1 MKSEKRKVKNPIAL
15 TINKH
20 SQCGVEDLAHGASA
34 AVDAGSSVVD
44 KGLPAGVVATIG
56 FFDGVH
62 RGHRYLINKVMERA
76 HAHAQQSMVI
86 TFDRHPREVL
96 QSDYQPQMLTTL
108 NTKLRLLHETGV
120 DRVEV
125 LHFTRQLAAL
135 SARQFM
141 AQVLKERLGVTT
153 LVIGYDHRFGHNRAE
168 GFDDYVRYGKEL
180 GIEVVQNSELT
191 ILADPC
197 PPVSDSSEA
206 LVASSS
212 EVSKAP
218 SPDASVD
225 ALSEPHV
232 DASSEAFN
240 ASSGAPN
247 ASSEAPNASSD
258 VSNASSEVA
267 SSVKESSSDA
277 SSIAEKW
284 GKHVSSSVIRRLLKE
299 GDVSRAR
306 LFLDRPYT
314 ITGCVTHGFAEG
326 RKMGFPTANL
336 DTTGY
341 PLLLPANGVYG
352 VRVKIGCADAVMGK
366 CEVPNLDGWPSEM
379 PVPTMDDHDGWLP
392 AMLNIGT
399 RPTFDGSTTTIEA
412 NIFNFNADIYGQ
424 PMTIAFFF
432 RLRNEQRFDSVEALE
447 EQLHKDRKEIE
458 KKIFLTQTVFRACL
472 GF

>member
-1 MKSEKRKVKNPIAL
+1 MKNPIAL

-62 RGHRYLINKVMERA
+62 RGHRHLINKVMEMA

-180 GIEVVQNSELT
+180 GIEVVQSSELT
-191 ILADPC
+191 VHIDRYC
-197 PPVSDSSEA
+197 PPASVSSEA
-206 LVASSS
+206 PFASSS
-212 EVSKAP
+212 KNSKAP
-218 SPDASVD
+218 S
-225 ALSEPHV
+225 SEESKAP
-232 DASSEAFN
+232 SSEV
-240 ASSGAPN
+240 P
-247 ASSEAPNASSD
+247 
-258 VSNASSEVA
+258 NASSEVA
-267 SSVKESSSDA
+267 SPVEESSFKARSFA
-277 SSIAEKW
+277 GKW
-284 GKHVSSSVIRRLLKE
+284 GMHVSSSAIRRLLKE
-299 GDVSRAR
+299 GDVGTAD
-306 LFLDRPYT
+306 LFLDRPHT

-341 PLLLPANGVYG
+341 PLLIPANGVYG
-352 VRVKIGCADAVMGK
+352 VWVKIGYADAVMGK
-366 CEVPNLDGWPSEM
+366 CEATALAGLTPEM
-379 PVPTMDDHDGWLP
+379 PIPTIDDLDGWLP

-412 NIFNFNADIYGQ
+412 NIFNFNDDIYGQ

>member
-1 MKSEKRKVKNPIAL
+1 MKNPIAL

-20 SQCGVEDLAHGASA
+20 SQCGVEDLAHGALA

-62 RGHRYLINKVMERA
+62 RGHRHLINKVMEMA

-180 GIEVVQNSELT
+180 GIEVVQSFELT
-191 ILADPC
+191 IAF
-197 PPVSDSSEA
+197 SE
-206 LVASSS
+206 
-212 EVSKAP
+212 
-218 SPDASVD
+218 
-225 ALSEPHV
+225 
-232 DASSEAFN
+232 
-240 ASSGAPN
+240 
-247 ASSEAPNASSD
+247 
-258 VSNASSEVA
+258 VSNASSEVSNASSEVSNVFSEVSNVSSEASNASSKVSNVSSEVA
-267 SSVKESSSDA
+267 SSVEESSSKA
-277 SSIAEKW
+277 CSFV
-284 GKHVSSSVIRRLLKE
+284 GKFGMHVSSSAIRRLLKE
-299 GDVSRAR
+299 GNVSRAN
-306 LFLDRPYT
+306 LFLDRLHT

-341 PLLLPANGVYG
+341 PLLIPANGVYG
-352 VRVKIGCADAVMGK
+352 VWVKIGCADAVMGK
-366 CEVPNLDGWPSEM
+366 CEVPSLVGCIPGLPNPI
-379 PVPTMDDHDGWLP
+379 MDDHDGWLP

-412 NIFNFNADIYGQ
+412 NIFDFNDDIYGQ
-424 PMTIAFFF
+424 PMTIAFCF

-458 KKIFLTQTVFRACL
+458 KMLTAF
-472 GF
+472 

>member
-1 MKSEKRKVKNPIAL
+1 MSSYKNL
-15 TINKH
+15 
-20 SQCGVEDLAHGASA
+20 SQADGAETTHCSC
-34 AVDAGSSVVD
+34 
-44 KGLPAGVVATIG
+44 AGVVATIG

-120 DRVEV
+120 ERVEV

-180 GIEVVQNSELT
+180 GIEVVQSSELT
-191 ILADPC
+191 VHIDRYC
-197 PPVSDSSEA
+197 PPASVSSEA
-206 LVASSS
+206 PFASSS
-212 EVSKAP
+212 KNSKAP
-218 SPDASVD
+218 S
-225 ALSEPHV
+225 SEESKAP
-232 DASSEAFN
+232 SSEV
-240 ASSGAPN
+240 P
-247 ASSEAPNASSD
+247 
-258 VSNASSEVA
+258 NASSEVA
-267 SSVKESSSDA
+267 SPVEESSFKARSFA
-277 SSIAEKW
+277 GKW
-284 GKHVSSSVIRRLLKE
+284 GMHVSSSAIRRLLKE
-299 GDVSRAR
+299 GDVGTAD
-306 LFLDRPYT
+306 LFLDRPHT

-341 PLLLPANGVYG
+341 PLLIPANGVYG
-352 VRVKIGCADAVMGK
+352 VWVKIGYADAVMGK
-366 CEVPNLDGWPSEM
+366 CEATALAGLTPEM
-379 PVPTMDDHDGWLP
+379 PIPTIDDLDGWLP

-412 NIFNFNADIYGQ
+412 NIFNFNDDIYGQ

-447 EQLHKDRKEIE
+447 EQLHKDRKEVE
-458 KKIFLTQTVFRACL
+458 KMLTAF
-472 GF
+472 

>member
-1 MKSEKRKVKNPIAL
+1 MSSYKNL
-15 TINKH
+15 
-20 SQCGVEDLAHGASA
+20 SQADGAETTHCSC
-34 AVDAGSSVVD
+34 
-44 KGLPAGVVATIG
+44 AGVVATIG

-180 GIEVVQNSELT
+180 GIEVVQSSELT
-191 ILADPC
+191 VHIDRYC
-197 PPVSDSSEA
+197 PPASVSSEA
-206 LVASSS
+206 PFASSS
-212 EVSKAP
+212 KNSKAP
-218 SPDASVD
+218 S
-225 ALSEPHV
+225 SEESKAP
-232 DASSEAFN
+232 SSEV
-240 ASSGAPN
+240 P
-247 ASSEAPNASSD
+247 
-258 VSNASSEVA
+258 NASSEVA
-267 SSVKESSSDA
+267 SPVEESSFKARSFA
-277 SSIAEKW
+277 GKW
-284 GKHVSSSVIRRLLKE
+284 GMHVSSSAIRRLLKE
-299 GDVSRAR
+299 GDVGTAD
-306 LFLDRPYT
+306 LFLDRPHT

-341 PLLLPANGVYG
+341 PLLIPANGVYG
-352 VRVKIGCADAVMGK
+352 VWVKIGYADAVMGK
-366 CEVPNLDGWPSEM
+366 CEATALAGLTPEM
-379 PVPTMDDHDGWLP
+379 PIPTIDDLDGWLP

-412 NIFNFNADIYGQ
+412 NIFNFNDDIYGQ

>member
-34 AVDAGSSVVD
+34 AGSSVVD

-76 HAHAQQSMVI
+76 HAHAQQSLVI

-153 LVIGYDHRFGHNRAE
+153 LVIGYDHRFGHDRAE

-180 GIEVVQNSELT
+180 GIEVVQSSELT
-191 ILADPC
+191 VHIDRYC
-197 PPVSDSSEA
+197 PPASVSSEA
-206 LVASSS
+206 PFASSS
-212 EVSKAP
+212 KNSKAP
-218 SPDASVD
+218 S
-225 ALSEPHV
+225 SEVP
-232 DASSEAFN
+232 
-240 ASSGAPN
+240 
-247 ASSEAPNASSD
+247 
-258 VSNASSEVA
+258 NASSEVA
-267 SSVKESSSDA
+267 SPVEESSFKARSFA
-277 SSIAEKW
+277 GKW
-284 GKHVSSSVIRRLLKE
+284 GMHVSSSAIRRLLKE
-299 GDVSRAR
+299 GDVGTAD
-306 LFLDRPYT
+306 LFLDRPHT

-341 PLLLPANGVYG
+341 PLLIPANGVYG
-352 VRVKIGCADAVMGK
+352 VWVKIGYADAVMGK
-366 CEVPNLDGWPSEM
+366 CEATALAGLSPEM
-379 PVPTMDDHDGWLP
+379 PIPTIDDLDGWLP

-412 NIFNFNADIYGQ
+412 NIFNFNDDIYGQ
-424 PMTIAFFF
+424 PMTIAFCF

-447 EQLHKDRKEIE
+447 EQLHKDRKEVE
-458 KKIFLTQTVFRACL
+458 KRMLF
-472 GF
+472 

>member
-1 MKSEKRKVKNPIAL
+1 MKNPIAL
-15 TINKH
+15 TINKQ

-62 RGHRYLINKVMERA
+62 RGHRYLINKVMEMA

-180 GIEVVQNSELT
+180 GIEVVQSFELT
-191 ILADPC
+191 IHVDSC
-197 PPVSDSSEA
+197 SPVSA
-206 LVASSS
+206 SS
-212 EVSKAP
+212 EVS
-218 SPDASVD
+218 
-225 ALSEPHV
+225 
-232 DASSEAFN
+232 
-240 ASSGAPN
+240 N
-247 ASSEAPNASSD
+247 ASSEASNVSSE
-258 VSNASSEVA
+258 VSNASSEVSNASSEVSNASSEVSNVSSEVA
-267 SSVKESSSDA
+267 SSVEESSSKA
-277 SSIAEKW
+277 CSFA
-284 GKHVSSSVIRRLLKE
+284 GKFGMHVSSSAIRRLLKE
-299 GDVSRAR
+299 GNVSRAN
-306 LFLDRPYT
+306 LFLDRLHT

-341 PLLLPANGVYG
+341 PLLIPANGVYG
-352 VRVKIGCADAVMGK
+352 VWVKIGCADAVMGK

-379 PVPTMDDHDGWLP
+379 PIPIMDDHDGWLP

-412 NIFNFNADIYGQ
+412 NIFDFNDDIYGQ
-424 PMTIAFFF
+424 PMTIAFGL
-432 RLRNEQRFDSVEALE
+432 RVRNEKRFDSVEALE
-447 EQLHKDRKEIE
+447 EQLHKDRKEVE
-458 KKIFLTQTVFRACL
+458 KWMLFKGKKVKR
-472 GF
+472 

>member
-1 MKSEKRKVKNPIAL
+1 
-15 TINKH
+15 
-20 SQCGVEDLAHGASA
+20 
-34 AVDAGSSVVD
+34 
-44 KGLPAGVVATIG
+44 
-56 FFDGVH
+56 
-62 RGHRYLINKVMERA
+62 MERA

-135 SARQFM
+135 SACQFM

-180 GIEVVQNSELT
+180 GIEVVQSSELT
-191 ILADPC
+191 IHVDSC
-197 PPVSDSSEA
+197 SPVSAFSEA
-206 LVASSS
+206 S
-212 EVSKAP
+212 
-218 SPDASVD
+218 
-225 ALSEPHV
+225 
-232 DASSEAFN
+232 
-240 ASSGAPN
+240 N
-247 ASSEAPNASSD
+247 ASSEASNVSSKVSNVSSEASNVSSE
-258 VSNASSEVA
+258 VSNASSEVSNASSEVSNASSEVSNASSKVSNASSKVSNASSEVSNVSSEVA
-267 SSVKESSSDA
+267 SSVEESSSKA
-277 SSIAEKW
+277 CSFA
-284 GKHVSSSVIRRLLKE
+284 GKFGMHVSSSAIRRLLKE
-299 GDVSRAR
+299 GDVSRAN
-306 LFLDRPYT
+306 LFLDRLHT

-341 PLLLPANGVYG
+341 PLLIPANGVYG
-352 VRVKIGCADAVMGK
+352 VWVKIGCADAVMGK

-379 PVPTMDDHDGWLP
+379 PIPIMDDHDGWLP

-412 NIFNFNADIYGQ
+412 NIFNFNDDIYGQ
-424 PMTIAFFF
+424 PMTIAFGL
-432 RLRNEQRFDSVEALE
+432 RVRNEQRFDSVEALE
-447 EQLHKDRKEIE
+447 EQLHKDRKEVE
-458 KKIFLTQTVFRACL
+458 KWMLFK
-472 GF
+472 G

>member
-1 MKSEKRKVKNPIAL
+1 
-15 TINKH
+15 
-20 SQCGVEDLAHGASA
+20 
-34 AVDAGSSVVD
+34 
-44 KGLPAGVVATIG
+44 
-56 FFDGVH
+56 
-62 RGHRYLINKVMERA
+62 MERA
-76 HAHAQQSMVI
+76 HAHAQQSLVI

-153 LVIGYDHRFGHNRAE
+153 LVIGYDHRFGHDRAE

-191 ILADPC
+191 IHAEPC
-197 PPVSDSSEA
+197 PPVSYSSEA
-206 LVASSS
+206 PVASSS

-225 ALSEPHV
+225 ASVDALSEPHV
-232 DASSEAFN
+232 DASSEAF
-240 ASSGAPN
+240 N

-267 SSVKESSSDA
+267 SSVEESSSNA
-277 SSIAEKW
+277 SSFAEKW
-284 GKHVSSSVIRRLLKE
+284 GKHVSSSAIRRLLKD
-299 GDVSRAR
+299 GDVSRAK

-341 PLLLPANGVYG
+341 PLLIPANGVYG
-352 VRVKIGCADAVMGK
+352 VWVKIGCADAVMGK
-366 CEVPNLDGWPSEM
+366 CEATALAGLTPEM
-379 PVPTMDDHDGWLP
+379 PIPTIDDLDGWLP

-412 NIFNFNADIYGQ
+412 NIFNFNDDIYGQ
-424 PMTIAFFF
+424 PMTIAFCF

-447 EQLHKDRKEIE
+447 KQLHKDKKEVE
-458 KKIFLTQTVFRACL
+458 KRMLF
-472 GF
+472 

>member
-1 MKSEKRKVKNPIAL
+1 MKNPIAL

-20 SQCGVEDLAHGASA
+20 SQCGVEDLAHGALA

-62 RGHRYLINKVMERA
+62 RGHRYLINKVMETA

-108 NTKLRLLHETGV
+108 NTKLRLLQETGV

-180 GIEVVQNSELT
+180 GIEVVQSSELT
-191 ILADPC
+191 VHIDRYC
-197 PPVSDSSEA
+197 PPASVSSEA
-206 LVASSS
+206 PFASSS
-212 EVSKAP
+212 KNSKAP
-218 SPDASVD
+218 S
-225 ALSEPHV
+225 SEVP
-232 DASSEAFN
+232 
-240 ASSGAPN
+240 
-247 ASSEAPNASSD
+247 
-258 VSNASSEVA
+258 NASSEVA
-267 SSVKESSSDA
+267 SPVEESSFKARSFA
-277 SSIAEKW
+277 GKW
-284 GKHVSSSVIRRLLKE
+284 GMHVSSSAIRRLLKE
-299 GDVSRAR
+299 GDVGTAD
-306 LFLDRPYT
+306 LFLDRPHT

-341 PLLLPANGVYG
+341 PLLIPANGVYG
-352 VRVKIGCADAVMGK
+352 VWVKIGYADAVMGK
-366 CEVPNLDGWPSEM
+366 CEATALAGLTPEM
-379 PVPTMDDHDGWLP
+379 PIPTIDDLNGWLP

-412 NIFNFNADIYGQ
+412 NIFNFNDDIYGQ

>member
-62 RGHRYLINKVMERA
+62 RGHRYLINKVMETA

-180 GIEVVQNSELT
+180 GIEVVQSSELT
-191 ILADPC
+191 VHIDRYC
-197 PPVSDSSEA
+197 PPASVSSEA
-206 LVASSS
+206 PFASSSKNSKAPSSEESKASSS
-212 EVSKAP
+212 EVP
-218 SPDASVD
+218 
-225 ALSEPHV
+225 
-232 DASSEAFN
+232 
-240 ASSGAPN
+240 
-247 ASSEAPNASSD
+247 
-258 VSNASSEVA
+258 NASSEVA
-267 SSVKESSSDA
+267 STVEESSFKARSFA
-277 SSIAEKW
+277 GKW
-284 GKHVSSSVIRRLLKE
+284 GMHVSSSAIRRLLKE
-299 GDVSRAR
+299 GDVGTAD
-306 LFLDRPYT
+306 LFLDRPHT

-341 PLLLPANGVYG
+341 PLLIPANGVYG
-352 VRVKIGCADAVMGK
+352 VWVKIGCADAVMGK
-366 CEVPNLDGWPSEM
+366 CEATALAGLTPEM
-379 PVPTMDDHDGWLP
+379 PIPTIDDLDGWLP

-412 NIFNFNADIYGQ
+412 NIFNFNDDIYGQ
-424 PMTIAFFF
+424 PMTIAFWF

-447 EQLHKDRKEIE
+447 KQLHKDKKEVE
-458 KKIFLTQTVFRACL
+458 KRMLF
-472 GF
+472 

>member
-1 MKSEKRKVKNPIAL
+1 MKNPIAL

-34 AVDAGSSVVD
+34 AGSSVVD

-62 RGHRYLINKVMERA
+62 RGHRHLINKVMERA

-108 NTKLRLLHETGV
+108 NTKLRLLHETGI

-180 GIEVVQNSELT
+180 GIEVVQSSELT
-191 ILADPC
+191 VHIDRFC
-197 PPVSDSSEA
+197 PPASVSSEA
-206 LVASSS
+206 PFASSS
-212 EVSKAP
+212 KNSKAP
-218 SPDASVD
+218 S
-225 ALSEPHV
+225 SEESKAP
-232 DASSEAFN
+232 SSEV
-240 ASSGAPN
+240 P
-247 ASSEAPNASSD
+247 
-258 VSNASSEVA
+258 NASSEVA
-267 SSVKESSSDA
+267 SPVEESSFKARSFA
-277 SSIAEKW
+277 GKW
-284 GKHVSSSVIRRLLKE
+284 GMHVSSSAIRRLLKE
-299 GDVSRAR
+299 GDVGTAD
-306 LFLDRPYT
+306 LFLDRPHT

-341 PLLLPANGVYG
+341 PLLIPANGVYG
-352 VRVKIGCADAVMGK
+352 VWVKIGCADAVMGK
-366 CEVPNLDGWPSEM
+366 CEVPSLAGCIPGLPNPI
-379 PVPTMDDHDGWLP
+379 MDDHDGWLP

-412 NIFNFNADIYGQ
+412 NIFDFNDDIYGQ
-424 PMTIAFFF
+424 PMTIAFCF

-447 EQLHKDRKEIE
+447 EQLHKDRKEVE
-458 KKIFLTQTVFRACL
+458 KGMLLKVKR
-472 GF
+472 

>member
-1 MKSEKRKVKNPIAL
+1 MSSYKNL
-15 TINKH
+15 
-20 SQCGVEDLAHGASA
+20 SQADGAETTHCSC
-34 AVDAGSSVVD
+34 V
-44 KGLPAGVVATIG
+44 GVVATIG

-62 RGHRYLINKVMERA
+62 RGHRHLINKVMEMA

-108 NTKLRLLHETGV
+108 NTKLRLLHETGI

-180 GIEVVQNSELT
+180 GIEVVQSSELT
-191 ILADPC
+191 VHIDRYC
-197 PPVSDSSEA
+197 PPASVSSEA
-206 LVASSS
+206 PFASSS
-212 EVSKAP
+212 KNSKAP
-218 SPDASVD
+218 S
-225 ALSEPHV
+225 SEESKAP
-232 DASSEAFN
+232 SSEV
-240 ASSGAPN
+240 P
-247 ASSEAPNASSD
+247 
-258 VSNASSEVA
+258 NASSEVA
-267 SSVKESSSDA
+267 SPVEESSFKARSFA
-277 SSIAEKW
+277 GKW
-284 GKHVSSSVIRRLLKE
+284 GMHVSSSAIRRLLKE
-299 GDVSRAR
+299 GDVGTAD
-306 LFLDRPYT
+306 LFLDRPHT

-341 PLLLPANGVYG
+341 PLLIPANGVYG
-352 VRVKIGCADAVMGK
+352 VWVKIGYADAVMGK
-366 CEVPNLDGWPSEM
+366 CEATALAGLTPEM
-379 PVPTMDDHDGWLP
+379 PIPTIDDLDGWLP

-412 NIFNFNADIYGQ
+412 NIFNFNDDIYGQ

>member
-1 MKSEKRKVKNPIAL
+1 MSSYKNL
-15 TINKH
+15 
-20 SQCGVEDLAHGASA
+20 SQADGAETPHCSC
-34 AVDAGSSVVD
+34 
-44 KGLPAGVVATIG
+44 AGVVATIG

-76 HAHAQQSMVI
+76 HAHAQQSLVI

-96 QSDYQPQMLTTL
+96 QSNYQPQMLTTL

-153 LVIGYDHRFGHNRAE
+153 LVIGYDHRFGHDRAE

-191 ILADPC
+191 IHAEPC
-197 PPVSDSSEA
+197 PPVSYSSEA
-206 LVASSS
+206 PVASSS

-218 SPDASVD
+218 SPDASVE

-240 ASSGAPN
+240 ASPK
-247 ASSEAPNASSD
+247 APNASSD

-267 SSVKESSSDA
+267 SSLEESSSDA
-277 SSIAEKW
+277 SSFAEQL
-284 GKHVSSSVIRRLLKE
+284 GKHVSSSAIRRLLKE
-299 GDVSRAR
+299 GDVSRAN

-314 ITGCVTHGFAEG
+314 IAGCVTHGFAEG

-341 PLLLPANGVYG
+341 SLLIPANGVYG
-352 VRVKIGCADAVMGK
+352 VWVKIGCADAVMGK
-366 CEVPNLDGWPSEM
+366 CEVPN
-379 PVPTMDDHDGWLP
+379 HAGWLP

-412 NIFNFNADIYGQ
+412 NIFDFNDDIYGQ
-424 PMTIAFFF
+424 PMTIAFCF

-447 EQLHKDRKEIE
+447 EQLHKDRKEVE
-458 KKIFLTQTVFRACL
+458 KRMLFKGKKGLTP
-472 GF
+472 

>member
-62 RGHRYLINKVMERA
+62 LGHRYLINKVMERA

-180 GIEVVQNSELT
+180 GIEVVQSFELT
-191 ILADPC
+191 IAF
-197 PPVSDSSEA
+197 
-206 LVASSS
+206 S
-212 EVSKAP
+212 EVS
-218 SPDASVD
+218 
-225 ALSEPHV
+225 
-232 DASSEAFN
+232 
-240 ASSGAPN
+240 N
-247 ASSEAPNASSD
+247 ASSEASNASSEASNVSSEASNASSEASNASSE
-258 VSNASSEVA
+258 VSNVSSEVA
-267 SSVKESSSDA
+267 SSVEESSSKA
-277 SSIAEKW
+277 CSFA
-284 GKHVSSSVIRRLLKE
+284 GKFGMHVSSSAIRRLLKE
-299 GDVSRAR
+299 GDVSRAS
-306 LFLDRPYT
+306 LFLDRLHT

-341 PLLLPANGVYG
+341 PLLIPANGVYG
-352 VRVKIGCADAVMGK
+352 VWVKIGCADAVMGK

-379 PVPTMDDHDGWLP
+379 SIPIMDDHDGWLP

-412 NIFNFNADIYGQ
+412 NIFDFDDDIYGQ
-424 PMTIAFFF
+424 PMTIAFCF

-458 KKIFLTQTVFRACL
+458 KMLTAF
-472 GF
+472 

>member
-1 MKSEKRKVKNPIAL
+1 MKNPIAL

-34 AVDAGSSVVD
+34 AGSSVVD

-141 AQVLKERLGVTT
+141 AQVLKEHLGVTT

-168 GFDDYVRYGKEL
+168 GFNDYVRYGKEL
-180 GIEVVQNSELT
+180 GIEVVQSFELT
-191 ILADPC
+191 IAF
-197 PPVSDSSEA
+197 
-206 LVASSS
+206 S
-212 EVSKAP
+212 EVS
-218 SPDASVD
+218 
-225 ALSEPHV
+225 
-232 DASSEAFN
+232 
-240 ASSGAPN
+240 N
-247 ASSEAPNASSD
+247 ASSEASNASSE
-258 VSNASSEVA
+258 VSNVSSEVA
-267 SSVKESSSDA
+267 SSVEESSSKA
-277 SSIAEKW
+277 CSFA
-284 GKHVSSSVIRRLLKE
+284 GKFGMHVSSSAIRRLLKE
-299 GDVSRAR
+299 GDVSRAS
-306 LFLDRPYT
+306 LFLDRLHT

-341 PLLLPANGVYG
+341 PLLIPANGVYG
-352 VRVKIGCADAVMGK
+352 VWVKIGCADAVMGK

-379 PVPTMDDHDGWLP
+379 SIPIMDDHDGWLP

-412 NIFNFNADIYGQ
+412 NIFDFDDDIYGQ
-424 PMTIAFFF
+424 PMTIAFCF

-458 KKIFLTQTVFRACL
+458 KMLTAF
-472 GF
+472 

>member
-1 MKSEKRKVKNPIAL
+1 ML
-15 TINKH
+15 TNNETNNKY

-34 AVDAGSSVVD
+34 ASDAGSSVVD
-44 KGLPAGVVATIG
+44 KGLSAGVVATIG

-62 RGHRYLINKVMERA
+62 RGHRYLIDKVMEMA

-108 NTKLRLLHETGV
+108 NTKLRLLRETGV

-125 LHFTRQLAAL
+125 LHFTRELAAL
-135 SARQFM
+135 SAREFM

-191 ILADPC
+191 ILAEPC
-197 PPVSDSSEA
+197 PPVSYSSEA
-206 LVASSS
+206 PVASSS
-212 EVSKAP
+212 EAP
-218 SPDASVD
+218 
-225 ALSEPHV
+225 
-232 DASSEAFN
+232 
-240 ASSGAPN
+240 
-247 ASSEAPNASSD
+247 
-258 VSNASSEVA
+258 NASSEVA
-267 SSVKESSSDA
+267 SSVKESSSSA
-277 SSIAEKW
+277 SSFAEKW
-284 GKHVSSSVIRRLLKE
+284 GKHVSSSAIRRLLKE
-299 GDVSRAR
+299 GNVSRAN

-341 PLLLPANGVYG
+341 PLLIPANGVYG
-352 VRVKIGCADAVMGK
+352 VWVKIGCADAVMGK
-366 CEVPNLDGWPSEM
+366 CEVPN
-379 PVPTMDDHDGWLP
+379 HDGWLP

-412 NIFNFNADIYGQ
+412 NIFDFNDDIYGQ
-424 PMTIAFFF
+424 PMTIAFCF

-447 EQLHKDRKEIE
+447 EQLHKDRKEVE
-458 KKIFLTQTVFRACL
+458 KRMLFKGKKGLTP
-472 GF
+472 

>member
-1 MKSEKRKVKNPIAL
+1 MSSYKNISPA
-15 TINKH
+15 
-20 SQCGVEDLAHGASA
+20 DGAETPHRSC
-34 AVDAGSSVVD
+34 
-44 KGLPAGVVATIG
+44 AGVVATIG

-180 GIEVVQNSELT
+180 GIEVVQSFELT
-191 ILADPC
+191 IHVDSC
-197 PPVSDSSEA
+197 SPVS
-206 LVASSS
+206 
-212 EVSKAP
+212 
-218 SPDASVD
+218 
-225 ALSEPHV
+225 
-232 DASSEAFN
+232 
-240 ASSGAPN
+240 
-247 ASSEAPNASSD
+247 ASSEAPFASSSKNSKAPSSEESKAPSSE
-258 VSNASSEVA
+258 VPNASSEVA
-267 SSVKESSSDA
+267 SPVEESSSKA
-277 SSIAEKW
+277 CSFA
-284 GKHVSSSVIRRLLKE
+284 GKFGMHISSSVIRRLLKE
-299 GDVSRAR
+299 GDVSRAN
-306 LFLDRPYT
+306 LFLDRLHT

-326 RKMGFPTANL
+326 RKIGFPTANL

-341 PLLLPANGVYG
+341 PLLIPANGVYG
-352 VRVKIGCADAVMGK
+352 VWVKIGCADAVMGK
-366 CEVPNLDGWPSEM
+366 CEVPSLAGCIPGLPNPI
-379 PVPTMDDHDGWLP
+379 MDDHDGWLP

-412 NIFNFNADIYGQ
+412 NIFDFNDDIYGQ
-424 PMTIAFFF
+424 PMTIAFCF

-447 EQLHKDRKEIE
+447 EQLHKDRKDVE
-458 KKIFLTQTVFRACL
+458 KRMLFKGKKGRCRI
-472 GF
+472 

>member
-1 MKSEKRKVKNPIAL
+1 MGLQSRSLKNIMSSYKNL
-15 TINKH
+15 
-20 SQCGVEDLAHGASA
+20 SQADGAETPRRSC
-34 AVDAGSSVVD
+34 
-44 KGLPAGVVATIG
+44 AGVVATIG

-62 RGHRYLINKVMERA
+62 RGHRYLINKVMETA

-108 NTKLRLLHETGV
+108 NTKLRLLHETGI

-180 GIEVVQNSELT
+180 GIEVVQSSELT
-191 ILADPC
+191 VHIDRYC
-197 PPVSDSSEA
+197 PPASVSSEA
-206 LVASSS
+206 PFASSS
-212 EVSKAP
+212 KNSKAP
-218 SPDASVD
+218 S
-225 ALSEPHV
+225 SEESKAP
-232 DASSEAFN
+232 SSEV
-240 ASSGAPN
+240 P
-247 ASSEAPNASSD
+247 
-258 VSNASSEVA
+258 NASSEVA
-267 SSVKESSSDA
+267 SPVEESSFKARSFA
-277 SSIAEKW
+277 GKW
-284 GKHVSSSVIRRLLKE
+284 GMHVSSSAIRRLLKE
-299 GDVSRAR
+299 GDVGTAD
-306 LFLDRPYT
+306 LFLDRPHT

-341 PLLLPANGVYG
+341 PLLIPANGVYG
-352 VRVKIGCADAVMGK
+352 VWVKIGYADAVMGK
-366 CEVPNLDGWPSEM
+366 CEATALAGLTPEM
-379 PVPTMDDHDGWLP
+379 PIPTIDDLDGWLP

-412 NIFNFNADIYGQ
+412 NIFNFNDDIYGQ

-447 EQLHKDRKEIE
+447 EQLHKDRKEVE
-458 KKIFLTQTVFRACL
+458 KWMLFK
-472 GF
+472 G

>member
-1 MKSEKRKVKNPIAL
+1 MSSYKNL
-15 TINKH
+15 
-20 SQCGVEDLAHGASA
+20 SQADGAETPHCSC
-34 AVDAGSSVVD
+34 
-44 KGLPAGVVATIG
+44 AGVVATIG

-62 RGHRYLINKVMERA
+62 RGHRYLINKVMEMA

-180 GIEVVQNSELT
+180 GIEVVQSFELT
-191 ILADPC
+191 IHVDSCA
-197 PPVSDSSEA
+197 PVSVSSE
-206 LVASSS
+206 
-212 EVSKAP
+212 
-218 SPDASVD
+218 
-225 ALSEPHV
+225 
-232 DASSEAFN
+232 
-240 ASSGAPN
+240 
-247 ASSEAPNASSD
+247 
-258 VSNASSEVA
+258 VSNASSEVSNVSSEVSNASSEASNASSEVSNVSSEVA
-267 SSVKESSSDA
+267 SSVEESSSKA
-277 SSIAEKW
+277 CSFG
-284 GKHVSSSVIRRLLKE
+284 GKFGMHVSSSAIRRLLKE
-299 GDVSRAR
+299 GDVSRAN
-306 LFLDRPYT
+306 LFLDRLHT

-341 PLLLPANGVYG
+341 PLLIPANGVYG
-352 VRVKIGCADAVMGK
+352 VWVKIGCADAVMGK

-379 PVPTMDDHDGWLP
+379 PIPIMDDHDGWLP

-399 RPTFDGSTTTIEA
+399 RPTFDGSTTTIET
-412 NIFNFNADIYGQ
+412 NIFDFNDDIYGQ
-424 PMTIAFFF
+424 PMTIAFCF

-447 EQLHKDRKEIE
+447 EQLHKDRKEVE
-458 KKIFLTQTVFRACL
+458 KWMLFKGKKGLTPHL
-472 GF
+472 SEE

>member
-1 MKSEKRKVKNPIAL
+1 MKNPIAL

-267 SSVKESSSDA
+267 SSVEESSSNA
-277 SSIAEKW
+277 SSFAEKW
-284 GKHVSSSVIRRLLKE
+284 GKHVSSSAIRRLLKE

>member
-62 RGHRYLINKVMERA
+62 LGHRYLINKVMERA

-180 GIEVVQNSELT
+180 GIEVVQSFELT
-191 ILADPC
+191 IAF
-197 PPVSDSSEA
+197 
-206 LVASSS
+206 S
-212 EVSKAP
+212 EVS
-218 SPDASVD
+218 
-225 ALSEPHV
+225 
-232 DASSEAFN
+232 
-240 ASSGAPN
+240 N
-247 ASSEAPNASSD
+247 ASSEASNASSEA
-258 VSNASSEVA
+258 SNVSSEVA
-267 SSVKESSSDA
+267 SSVEESSSKA
-277 SSIAEKW
+277 CSFA
-284 GKHVSSSVIRRLLKE
+284 GKFGMHVSSSAIRRLLKE
-299 GDVSRAR
+299 GDVSRAS
-306 LFLDRPYT
+306 LFLDRLHT

-341 PLLLPANGVYG
+341 PLLIPANGVYG
-352 VRVKIGCADAVMGK
+352 VWVKIGCADAVMGK

-379 PVPTMDDHDGWLP
+379 SIPIMDDHDGWLP

-412 NIFNFNADIYGQ
+412 NIFDFDDDIYGQ
-424 PMTIAFFF
+424 PMTIAFCF

-458 KKIFLTQTVFRACL
+458 KMLTAF
-472 GF
+472 

>member
-1 MKSEKRKVKNPIAL
+1 ML
-15 TINKH
+15 TNNETNNKH

-34 AVDAGSSVVD
+34 AADAGSSVVD
-44 KGLPAGVVATIG
+44 KGLSAGVVATIG

-62 RGHRYLINKVMERA
+62 RGHRYLIDKVMEMA

-108 NTKLRLLHETGV
+108 NTKLRLLRETGV

-125 LHFTRQLAAL
+125 LHFTRELAAL
-135 SARQFM
+135 SAREFM

-191 ILADPC
+191 ILAEPC
-197 PPVSDSSEA
+197 PPVSYSSEA
-206 LVASSS
+206 PVASSS
-212 EVSKAP
+212 EAP
-218 SPDASVD
+218 
-225 ALSEPHV
+225 
-232 DASSEAFN
+232 
-240 ASSGAPN
+240 
-247 ASSEAPNASSD
+247 
-258 VSNASSEVA
+258 NASSEVA
-267 SSVKESSSDA
+267 SSVKESSSSA
-277 SSIAEKW
+277 CSFAEKW
-284 GKHVSSSVIRRLLKE
+284 GKHVSSSAIRRLLKE
-299 GDVSRAR
+299 GNVSRAN

-314 ITGCVTHGFAEG
+314 IAGCVTHGFAEG

-341 PLLLPANGVYG
+341 PLLIPANGVYG
-352 VRVKIGCADAVMGK
+352 VWVKIGCADAVMGK
-366 CEVPNLDGWPSEM
+366 CEVPN
-379 PVPTMDDHDGWLP
+379 HDGWLP

-412 NIFNFNADIYGQ
+412 NIFDFNDDIYGQ
-424 PMTIAFFF
+424 PMTIAFCF
-432 RLRNEQRFDSVEALE
+432 RLRNEHRFDSVEALE

-458 KKIFLTQTVFRACL
+458 KMLTAF
-472 GF
+472 

>member
-1 MKSEKRKVKNPIAL
+1 MKNPIAL

-62 RGHRYLINKVMERA
+62 RGHRYLINKVMETA

-108 NTKLRLLHETGV
+108 NTKLRLLQETGV

-180 GIEVVQNSELT
+180 GIEVVQSSELT
-191 ILADPC
+191 VHIDRYC
-197 PPVSDSSEA
+197 PPASVSSEA
-206 LVASSS
+206 PFASSS
-212 EVSKAP
+212 KNSKAP
-218 SPDASVD
+218 S
-225 ALSEPHV
+225 SEVP
-232 DASSEAFN
+232 
-240 ASSGAPN
+240 
-247 ASSEAPNASSD
+247 
-258 VSNASSEVA
+258 NASSEVA
-267 SSVKESSSDA
+267 SSVEESSSQA
-277 SSIAEKW
+277 CSFA
-284 GKHVSSSVIRRLLKE
+284 GKFGMHVSSSAIRRLLKE
-299 GDVSRAR
+299 GDVSRAN
-306 LFLDRPYT
+306 LFLDRLHT

-341 PLLLPANGVYG
+341 PLLIPANGVYG
-352 VRVKIGCADAVMGK
+352 VWVKIGCADAVMGK

-379 PVPTMDDHDGWLP
+379 SIPMMDNHDGWLP

-412 NIFNFNADIYGQ
+412 NIFYFNGDIYGQ
-424 PMTIAFFF
+424 PMTIAFCF

-447 EQLHKDRKEIE
+447 EQLHKDKKEVE
-458 KKIFLTQTVFRACL
+458 RRMLLKVKK
-472 GF
+472 

>member
-1 MKSEKRKVKNPIAL
+1 MKNPIAL

-20 SQCGVEDLAHGASA
+20 SQCGVEDLVHGASA
-34 AVDAGSSVVD
+34 AADAGSSVVD

-62 RGHRYLINKVMERA
+62 RGHRYLIDKVMEMA

-108 NTKLRLLHETGV
+108 NTKLRLLRETGV
-120 DRVEV
+120 GRVEV
-125 LHFTRQLAAL
+125 LHFTRELAAL
-135 SARQFM
+135 SAREFM

-191 ILADPC
+191 MHI
-197 PPVSDSSEA
+197 
-206 LVASSS
+206 SSS
-212 EVSKAP
+212 
-218 SPDASVD
+218 
-225 ALSEPHV
+225 
-232 DASSEAFN
+232 N
-240 ASSGAPN
+240 ACSF
-247 ASSEAPNASSD
+247 
-258 VSNASSEVA
+258 
-267 SSVKESSSDA
+267 
-277 SSIAEKW
+277 AEKL
-284 GKHVSSSVIRRLLKE
+284 GKHVSSSAIRRLLKE
-299 GDVSRAR
+299 GDVSRAK

-341 PLLLPANGVYG
+341 PLLIPANGVYG
-352 VRVKIGCADAVMGK
+352 VWVKIGCADAVMERRLMTPPDHEE
-366 CEVPNLDGWPSEM
+366 CAMRAEES
-379 PVPTMDDHDGWLP
+379 VPTSLCETLDSDGWLP

-412 NIFNFNADIYGQ
+412 NIFDFNDDIYGQ
-424 PMTIAFFF
+424 PMTIAFCF

-458 KKIFLTQTVFRACL
+458 KMLTAF
-472 GF
+472 

>member
-1 MKSEKRKVKNPIAL
+1 ML
-15 TINKH
+15 TNNETNNKH

-34 AVDAGSSVVD
+34 AADAGSSVVD
-44 KGLPAGVVATIG
+44 KGLSAGVVATIG

-62 RGHRYLINKVMERA
+62 RGHRYLIDKVMEMA

-108 NTKLRLLHETGV
+108 NTKLRLLRETGV
-120 DRVEV
+120 GCVEV
-125 LHFTRQLAAL
+125 LHFTRELAAL
-135 SARQFM
+135 SAREFM

-191 ILADPC
+191 ILAEPC
-197 PPVSDSSEA
+197 PPVSYSSEA
-206 LVASSS
+206 PVAS
-212 EVSKAP
+212 
-218 SPDASVD
+218 
-225 ALSEPHV
+225 
-232 DASSEAFN
+232 
-240 ASSGAPN
+240 
-247 ASSEAPNASSD
+247 SSEAPNASSD
-258 VSNASSEVA
+258 VSNASSEMA
-267 SSVKESSSDA
+267 SSLEESSSDA
-277 SSIAEKW
+277 SSFAEKL
-284 GKHVSSSVIRRLLKE
+284 GKHVSSSAIRRLLKE
-299 GDVSRAR
+299 GNVSRAN

-336 DTTGY
+336 DTTDY
-341 PLLLPANGVYG
+341 PLLIPANGVYG
-352 VRVKIGCADAVMGK
+352 VWVKIGCADAVMGK
-366 CEVPNLDGWPSEM
+366 CEVPN
-379 PVPTMDDHDGWLP
+379 HDGWLP

-412 NIFNFNADIYGQ
+412 NIFYFNDDIYGQ
-424 PMTIAFFF
+424 PMTIAFCF

-458 KKIFLTQTVFRACL
+458 KMLTPF
-472 GF
+472 

>member
-1 MKSEKRKVKNPIAL
+1 MGLQVEAFKNIMSSYKNL
-15 TINKH
+15 
-20 SQCGVEDLAHGASA
+20 SQADGAETTHCSC
-34 AVDAGSSVVD
+34 
-44 KGLPAGVVATIG
+44 AGVVATIG

-86 TFDRHPREVL
+86 TFDQHPREVL

-180 GIEVVQNSELT
+180 GIEVVQSSELT
-191 ILADPC
+191 VHIDRYC
-197 PPVSDSSEA
+197 PPASVSSEA
-206 LVASSS
+206 PFASSS
-212 EVSKAP
+212 KNSKAP
-218 SPDASVD
+218 S
-225 ALSEPHV
+225 SEESKAP
-232 DASSEAFN
+232 SSEI
-240 ASSGAPN
+240 P
-247 ASSEAPNASSD
+247 
-258 VSNASSEVA
+258 NASSEVA
-267 SSVKESSSDA
+267 SPVEESSFKARSFA
-277 SSIAEKW
+277 GKW
-284 GKHVSSSVIRRLLKE
+284 GMHVSSSAIRRLLKE
-299 GDVSRAR
+299 GDVGTAD
-306 LFLDRPYT
+306 LFLDRPHT

-341 PLLLPANGVYG
+341 PLLIPANGVYG
-352 VRVKIGCADAVMGK
+352 VWVKIGYADAVMGK
-366 CEVPNLDGWPSEM
+366 CEATALAGLTPEM
-379 PVPTMDDHDGWLP
+379 PIPTIDDLDGWLP

-412 NIFNFNADIYGQ
+412 NIFNFNDDIYGQ

>member
-1 MKSEKRKVKNPIAL
+1 ML
-15 TINKH
+15 TNNETNNKH

-34 AVDAGSSVVD
+34 AADAGSSVVD
-44 KGLPAGVVATIG
+44 KGLSADVVATIG

-62 RGHRYLINKVMERA
+62 RGHRYLIDKVMEMA

-108 NTKLRLLHETGV
+108 NTKLRLLRETGV

-125 LHFTRQLAAL
+125 LHFTRELAAL
-135 SARQFM
+135 SAREFM

-191 ILADPC
+191 ILAEPC
-197 PPVSDSSEA
+197 PPVSYSSEA
-206 LVASSS
+206 PVASSS
-212 EVSKAP
+212 EAP
-218 SPDASVD
+218 
-225 ALSEPHV
+225 
-232 DASSEAFN
+232 
-240 ASSGAPN
+240 
-247 ASSEAPNASSD
+247 
-258 VSNASSEVA
+258 NASSEVA
-267 SSVKESSSDA
+267 SSVKESSSSA
-277 SSIAEKW
+277 CSFAEKL
-284 GKHVSSSVIRRLLKE
+284 GKHVSSSAIRRLLKE
-299 GDVSRAR
+299 GNVSRAN

-341 PLLLPANGVYG
+341 PLLIPANGVYG
-352 VRVKIGCADAVMGK
+352 VWVKIGCADAVMGK
-366 CEVPNLDGWPSEM
+366 CEVPN
-379 PVPTMDDHDGWLP
+379 HDGWLP

-412 NIFNFNADIYGQ
+412 NIFDFNDDIYGQ
-424 PMTIAFFF
+424 PMTIAFCF

-447 EQLHKDRKEIE
+447 NQLHKDRKEVE
-458 KKIFLTQTVFRACL
+458 KMLTAF
-472 GF
+472 

>member
-1 MKSEKRKVKNPIAL
+1 MSSYKNL
-15 TINKH
+15 
-20 SQCGVEDLAHGASA
+20 SQADGAETTHCSC
-34 AVDAGSSVVD
+34 
-44 KGLPAGVVATIG
+44 AGVVATIG

-120 DRVEV
+120 ERVEV

-180 GIEVVQNSELT
+180 GIEVVQSSELT
-191 ILADPC
+191 VHIDRYC
-197 PPVSDSSEA
+197 PPASVSSEA
-206 LVASSS
+206 PFASSS
-212 EVSKAP
+212 KNSKAP
-218 SPDASVD
+218 S
-225 ALSEPHV
+225 SEESKAP
-232 DASSEAFN
+232 SSEV
-240 ASSGAPN
+240 P
-247 ASSEAPNASSD
+247 
-258 VSNASSEVA
+258 NASSEVA
-267 SSVKESSSDA
+267 SPVEESSFKARSFA
-277 SSIAEKW
+277 GKW
-284 GKHVSSSVIRRLLKE
+284 GMHVSSSAIRRLLKE
-299 GDVSRAR
+299 GDVGTAD
-306 LFLDRPYT
+306 LFLDRPHT

-341 PLLLPANGVYG
+341 PLLIPANGVYG
-352 VRVKIGCADAVMGK
+352 VWVKIGYADAVMGK
-366 CEVPNLDGWPSEM
+366 CEATALAGLTPEM
-379 PVPTMDDHDGWLP
+379 PIPTIDDLDGWLP

-412 NIFNFNADIYGQ
+412 NIFNFNDDIYGQ

-458 KKIFLTQTVFRACL
+458 KKIFLNQTVFRACL

>member
-1 MKSEKRKVKNPIAL
+1 MKNPIAL

-20 SQCGVEDLAHGASA
+20 SQCGVEDLAHGAHA

-62 RGHRYLINKVMERA
+62 RGHRYLIDKVMEMA

-191 ILADPC
+191 MHI
-197 PPVSDSSEA
+197 
-206 LVASSS
+206 SSS
-212 EVSKAP
+212 
-218 SPDASVD
+218 
-225 ALSEPHV
+225 
-232 DASSEAFN
+232 N
-240 ASSGAPN
+240 ACSF
-247 ASSEAPNASSD
+247 D
-258 VSNASSEVA
+258 
-267 SSVKESSSDA
+267 
-277 SSIAEKW
+277 EKM
-284 GKHVSSSVIRRLLKE
+284 GKHVSSSAIRRLLKE
-299 GDVSRAR
+299 GDVSRAN
-306 LFLDRPYT
+306 LFLDRPHT
-314 ITGCVTHGFAEG
+314 ITGYVTHGFAEG

-341 PLLLPANGVYG
+341 PLLIPANGVYG
-352 VRVKIGCADAVMGK
+352 VWVKIGCADAVMGK

-379 PVPTMDDHDGWLP
+379 PIPIMDDHDGWLP

-412 NIFNFNADIYGQ
+412 NIFDFNDDIYGQ
-424 PMTIAFFF
+424 PMTIAFGL
-432 RLRNEQRFDSVEALE
+432 RVRNEKRFDSVEALE
-447 EQLHKDRKEIE
+447 EQLHKDRKEVE
-458 KKIFLTQTVFRACL
+458 KWMLFK
-472 GF
+472 G

>member
-1 MKSEKRKVKNPIAL
+1 MARGWGCRVVLSLRGAGVGLQVGVLKNIMSSYKNL
-15 TINKH
+15 
-20 SQCGVEDLAHGASA
+20 SQAEGAETTRCSC
-34 AVDAGSSVVD
+34 
-44 KGLPAGVVATIG
+44 AGVVATIG

-62 RGHRYLINKVMERA
+62 RGHRHLINKVMEMA

-180 GIEVVQNSELT
+180 GIEVVQSSELT
-191 ILADPC
+191 VHIDRSC
-197 PPVSDSSEA
+197 PPASVSSEA
-206 LVASSS
+206 PFASSS
-212 EVSKAP
+212 KNSKAP
-218 SPDASVD
+218 S
-225 ALSEPHV
+225 SEESKAP
-232 DASSEAFN
+232 SSEV
-240 ASSGAPN
+240 P
-247 ASSEAPNASSD
+247 
-258 VSNASSEVA
+258 NASSEVA
-267 SSVKESSSDA
+267 SPVEESSFKARSFA
-277 SSIAEKW
+277 GKW
-284 GKHVSSSVIRRLLKE
+284 GMHVSSSAIRRLLKE
-299 GDVSRAR
+299 GDVGTAD
-306 LFLDRPYT
+306 LFLDRPHT

-352 VRVKIGCADAVMGK
+352 VWVKIGCADAVMGK

-379 PVPTMDDHDGWLP
+379 PVPTMDDHNGWLP

-412 NIFNFNADIYGQ
+412 NIFDFNDDIYGQ
-424 PMTIAFFF
+424 PMTIAFCF

-447 EQLHKDRKEIE
+447 EQLHKDRKEVE
-458 KKIFLTQTVFRACL
+458 KKMFLKVKK
-472 GF
+472 

>member
-1 MKSEKRKVKNPIAL
+1 MSSYKNL
-15 TINKH
+15 
-20 SQCGVEDLAHGASA
+20 SQADGAETTHCSC
-34 AVDAGSSVVD
+34 
-44 KGLPAGVVATIG
+44 AGVVATIG

-86 TFDRHPREVL
+86 TFDQHPREVL

-180 GIEVVQNSELT
+180 GIEVVQSSELT
-191 ILADPC
+191 VHIDRYC
-197 PPVSDSSEA
+197 PPASVSSEA
-206 LVASSS
+206 PFASSS
-212 EVSKAP
+212 KNSKAP
-218 SPDASVD
+218 S
-225 ALSEPHV
+225 SEESKAP
-232 DASSEAFN
+232 SSEI
-240 ASSGAPN
+240 P
-247 ASSEAPNASSD
+247 
-258 VSNASSEVA
+258 NASSEVA
-267 SSVKESSSDA
+267 SPVEESSFKARSFA
-277 SSIAEKW
+277 GKW
-284 GKHVSSSVIRRLLKE
+284 GMHVSSSAIRRLLKE
-299 GDVSRAR
+299 GDVGTAD
-306 LFLDRPYT
+306 LFLDRPHT

-341 PLLLPANGVYG
+341 PLLIPANGVYG
-352 VRVKIGCADAVMGK
+352 VWVKIGYADAVMGK
-366 CEVPNLDGWPSEM
+366 CEATALAGLTPEM
-379 PVPTMDDHDGWLP
+379 PIPTIDDLDGWLP

-412 NIFNFNADIYGQ
+412 NIFNFNDDIYGQ

>member
-1 MKSEKRKVKNPIAL
+1 MSSYNL
-15 TINKH
+15 
-20 SQCGVEDLAHGASA
+20 SQADGAETPHCSC
-34 AVDAGSSVVD
+34 
-44 KGLPAGVVATIG
+44 AGVVATIG

-76 HAHAQQSMVI
+76 HAHAQQSLVI

-96 QSDYQPQMLTTL
+96 QSNYQPQMLTTL

-153 LVIGYDHRFGHNRAE
+153 LVIGYDHRFGHDRAE

-191 ILADPC
+191 IHAEPC
-197 PPVSDSSEA
+197 PPVSYSSEA
-206 LVASSS
+206 PVASSS
-212 EVSKAP
+212 GVSKAP
-218 SPDASVD
+218 SPDASVE

-232 DASSEAFN
+232 DAFSKV
-240 ASSGAPN
+240 PN
-247 ASSEAPNASSD
+247 ASPKAP
-258 VSNASSEVA
+258 NASSEVA
-267 SSVKESSSDA
+267 SSLEESSSDA
-277 SSIAEKW
+277 SSFAEQL
-284 GKHVSSSVIRRLLKE
+284 GKHVSSSAIRRLLKE
-299 GDVSRAR
+299 GNVSRAN

-341 PLLLPANGVYG
+341 PLLIPANGVYG
-352 VRVKIGCADAVMGK
+352 VWVKIGCADAVMGK
-366 CEVPNLDGWPSEM
+366 CEVPNLDGWISELPIPM
-379 PVPTMDDHDGWLP
+379 MDDHNGWLP

-412 NIFNFNADIYGQ
+412 NIFYFNDDIYGQ
-424 PMTIAFFF
+424 PMTIAFCF

-447 EQLHKDRKEIE
+447 EQLHKDRKEVE
-458 KKIFLTQTVFRACL
+458 KRMLFKGKKGLTP
-472 GF
+472 

>member
-1 MKSEKRKVKNPIAL
+1 MKNPIAL

-62 RGHRYLINKVMERA
+62 RGHRYLINKVMETA

-153 LVIGYDHRFGHNRAE
+153 LVIGYDHRFGHDRAE

-197 PPVSDSSEA
+197 PPVSYSSEA

-232 DASSEAFN
+232 NASSEAFN
-240 ASSGAPN
+240 ASPKAPN
-247 ASSEAPNASSD
+247 VSPKAPNVSSD

-277 SSIAEKW
+277 SSFAEKW
-284 GKHVSSSVIRRLLKE
+284 GKHVSSSAIRRLLKE
-299 GDVSRAR
+299 GNVSRAK

-341 PLLLPANGVYG
+341 PLLIPANGVYG
-352 VRVKIGCADAVMGK
+352 VWVKIGYADAVMGK
-366 CEVPNLDGWPSEM
+366 CEATALAGLTPEM
-379 PVPTMDDHDGWLP
+379 PIPTIDDLDGWLP

-412 NIFNFNADIYGQ
+412 NIFNFNDDIYGQ

>member
-1 MKSEKRKVKNPIAL
+1 MSSYKNL
-15 TINKH
+15 
-20 SQCGVEDLAHGASA
+20 SQADGAETPHCSC
-34 AVDAGSSVVD
+34 
-44 KGLPAGVVATIG
+44 AGVVATIG

-62 RGHRYLINKVMERA
+62 LGHRYLINKVMERA

-108 NTKLRLLHETGV
+108 NTKLRLLQETGV

-180 GIEVVQNSELT
+180 GIEVVQSFELT
-191 ILADPC
+191 IAF
-197 PPVSDSSEA
+197 SE
-206 LVASSS
+206 
-212 EVSKAP
+212 
-218 SPDASVD
+218 
-225 ALSEPHV
+225 
-232 DASSEAFN
+232 
-240 ASSGAPN
+240 
-247 ASSEAPNASSD
+247 
-258 VSNASSEVA
+258 VSNASSEVSNASSEVSNASSEVSNVFSEVSNVSSEASNASSKVSNVSSEVA
-267 SSVKESSSDA
+267 SSVEESSSKA
-277 SSIAEKW
+277 CSFA
-284 GKHVSSSVIRRLLKE
+284 GKFGMHVSSSAIRRLLKE
-299 GDVSRAR
+299 GDVSRAS
-306 LFLDRPYT
+306 LFLDRLHT

-341 PLLLPANGVYG
+341 PLLIPANGVYG
-352 VRVKIGCADAVMGK
+352 VWVKIGCADAVMGK
-366 CEVPNLDGWPSEM
+366 CEVPSLVGCIPGLPNPI
-379 PVPTMDDHDGWLP
+379 MDDHDGWLP

-412 NIFNFNADIYGQ
+412 NIFDFNDDIYGQ
-424 PMTIAFFF
+424 PMTIAFCF

-447 EQLHKDRKEIE
+447 EQLHKDRKEVE
-458 KKIFLTQTVFRACL
+458 KRMLLKVKM
-472 GF
+472 

>member
-62 RGHRYLINKVMERA
+62 RGHRHLINKVMEMA

-180 GIEVVQNSELT
+180 GIEVVQSSELT
-191 ILADPC
+191 IHIDRYC
-197 PPVSDSSEA
+197 PPASVSSEA
-206 LVASSS
+206 PFASSS
-212 EVSKAP
+212 KNSKAP
-218 SPDASVD
+218 S
-225 ALSEPHV
+225 SEESKAP
-232 DASSEAFN
+232 SSEV
-240 ASSGAPN
+240 P
-247 ASSEAPNASSD
+247 
-258 VSNASSEVA
+258 NASSEVA
-267 SSVKESSSDA
+267 SPVEESSFKARSFA
-277 SSIAEKW
+277 GKW
-284 GKHVSSSVIRRLLKE
+284 GMHVSSSAIRRLLKE
-299 GDVSRAR
+299 GDVGTAD
-306 LFLDRPYT
+306 LFLDRPHT

-341 PLLLPANGVYG
+341 PLLIPANGVYG
-352 VRVKIGCADAVMGK
+352 VWVKIGYADAVMGK
-366 CEVPNLDGWPSEM
+366 CEATALAGLTPEM
-379 PVPTMDDHDGWLP
+379 PIPTIDDLDGWLP

-412 NIFNFNADIYGQ
+412 NIFNFNDDIYGQ

-447 EQLHKDRKEIE
+447 EQLHKDRKEVE

>member
-1 MKSEKRKVKNPIAL
+1 MKNPIAL

-141 AQVLKERLGVTT
+141 AKVLKERLGVTT

-180 GIEVVQNSELT
+180 GIEVVQSSELT
-191 ILADPC
+191 VHIDRSCLPAS
-197 PPVSDSSEA
+197 VSSEA
-206 LVASSS
+206 PFASSS
-212 EVSKAP
+212 KNSKAP
-218 SPDASVD
+218 S
-225 ALSEPHV
+225 SEESKAP
-232 DASSEAFN
+232 SSEV
-240 ASSGAPN
+240 P
-247 ASSEAPNASSD
+247 
-258 VSNASSEVA
+258 NASSEVA
-267 SSVKESSSDA
+267 SPVEESSFKARSFA
-277 SSIAEKW
+277 GKW
-284 GKHVSSSVIRRLLKE
+284 GMHVSSSAIRRLLKE
-299 GDVSRAR
+299 GDVGTAD
-306 LFLDRPYT
+306 LFLDRPHT

-341 PLLLPANGVYG
+341 PLLIPANGVYG
-352 VRVKIGCADAVMGK
+352 VWVKIGYADAVMGK
-366 CEVPNLDGWPSEM
+366 CEATALAGLTPEM
-379 PVPTMDDHDGWLP
+379 PIPTIDDLDGWLP

-412 NIFNFNADIYGQ
+412 NIFNFNDDIYGQ

>member
-1 MKSEKRKVKNPIAL
+1 MSSYKNL
-15 TINKH
+15 
-20 SQCGVEDLAHGASA
+20 SQADGAETPHCSC
-34 AVDAGSSVVD
+34 
-44 KGLPAGVVATIG
+44 AGVVATIG

-153 LVIGYDHRFGHNRAE
+153 LVIGYDHRFGHDRAE
-168 GFDDYVRYGKEL
+168 GFDDYVHYGKEL

-191 ILADPC
+191 IHAEPC
-197 PPVSDSSEA
+197 PPVSYSSEA
-206 LVASSS
+206 PVASSS
-212 EVSKAP
+212 E
-218 SPDASVD
+218 AS
-225 ALSEPHV
+225 
-232 DASSEAFN
+232 N
-240 ASSGAPN
+240 ASH
-247 ASSEAPNASSD
+247 EAP
-258 VSNASSEVA
+258 NASSEVA
-267 SSVKESSSDA
+267 SSLKESSSSA
-277 SSIAEKW
+277 SSFAEKW
-284 GKHVSSSVIRRLLKE
+284 GKHVSSSAIRRLLKE
-299 GDVSRAR
+299 GNVSRAN

-341 PLLLPANGVYG
+341 PLLIPANGVYG
-352 VRVKIGCADAVMGK
+352 VWVKIGCADAVMGK
-366 CEVPNLDGWPSEM
+366 CEVPNLDGWPSELPIPM
-379 PVPTMDDHDGWLP
+379 MDDHNGWLP

-412 NIFNFNADIYGQ
+412 NIFDFNDDIYGQ
-424 PMTIAFFF
+424 PMTIAFCF

-447 EQLHKDRKEIE
+447 EQLHKDRKEVE
-458 KKIFLTQTVFRACL
+458 KRMLLKVKK
-472 GF
+472 